1 MSERGERDVGL
12 DRNRLVKFM
21 NMTESQHDAEALLAV
36 RKANELLRLNDLNWT
51 DLVDPRPTPRAGPQP
66 APESRDRRG
75 PHARNFNDPRSRYG
89 ATARGR
95 SAEQARADNFRA
107 TVRAIPLPIRVLFL
121 PATVGAEVLAY
132 AVLSKRSWVARSF
145 GLVACLAVVG
155 LVGVPWLM
163 LGVGTFGLIRVM
175 LVG

>member
-1 MSERGERDVGL
+1 MGL

-21 NMTESQHDAEALLAV
+21 NMTESQHDAEALMAI
-36 RKANELLRLNDLNWT
+36 RKANELLRLNDLDWT
-51 DLVDPRPTPRAGPQP
+51 DLVDRRPSTRPGSQP
-66 APESRDRRG
+66 ASEPRDRGNPR
-75 PHARNFNDPRSRYG
+75 ARNFNDPGNRYG
-89 ATARGR
+89 SARRRR
-95 SAEQARADNFRA
+95 SAEEVRADNFRA

>member
-1 MSERGERDVGL
+1 VGL

-21 NMTESQHDAEALLAV
+21 NMTESQHDAEALLAI
-36 RKANELLRLNDLNWT
+36 RKANELLRLNDLDWT
-51 DLVDPRPTPRAGPQP
+51 DLVDRRQAPGP
-66 APESRDRRG
+66 
-75 PHARNFNDPRSRYG
+75 ARNPHPSQETGAIRARATSTIQ
-89 ATARGR
+89 ATATVSARRRR
-95 SAEQARADNFRA
+95 SAEEVRADNFRA

>member
-1 MSERGERDVGL
+1 MGL

-21 NMTESQHDAEALLAV
+21 NMTESQHDAEVLMAI
-36 RKANELLRLNDLNWT
+36 RKANELLRLNDMNWT
-51 DLVDPRPTPRAGPQP
+51 DLVDPRPSPRPSPQP

-75 PHARNFNDPRSRYG
+75 AHARSFNDPRNRHGSAG
-89 ATARGR
+89 RGW

-107 TVRAIPLPIRVLFL
+107 TVRAIPLTIRVLFL

-145 GLVACLAVVG
+145 GLVACVVVVG

-163 LGVGTFGLIRVM
+163 LGVGTFGLIRGM

>member
-1 MSERGERDVGL
+1 VSERGERDVGL

-21 NMTESQHDAEALLAV
+21 NMTESQHDAEALLAI
-36 RKANELLRLNDLNWT
+36 RKANELLRLNDLDWT
-51 DLVDPRPTPRAGPQP
+51 DLVDRRPSARPSSQP
-66 APESRDRRG
+66 ASEPRDRRD
-75 PHARNFNDPRSRYG
+75 PRARNFNDPGNRHGS
-89 ATARGR
+89 ARHRR
-95 SAEQARADNFRA
+95 SAEEVRADNFRA